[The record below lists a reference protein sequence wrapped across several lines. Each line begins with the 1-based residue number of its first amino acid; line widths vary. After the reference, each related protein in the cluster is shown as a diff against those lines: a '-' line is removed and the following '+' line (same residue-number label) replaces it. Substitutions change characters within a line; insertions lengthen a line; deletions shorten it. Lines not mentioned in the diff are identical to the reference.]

1 MRIPSLAFACKK
13 LGYNIKTV
21 LPNVSKM
28 PKHLQKHTL
37 ARATLEII
45 HEASWDGVEID
56 YDNTDQKKWG
66 FWVWLNKPGFRLYDV
81 FFDFDYSGSGGGP
94 RLCCLSREDMEW
106 HFKKHFKLYKAAIEI
121 PKKPASKK
129 RG

>member
-1 MRIPSLAFACKK
+1 MKIASLAIACKK

-28 PKHLQKHTL
+28 PKHLRAHTL

-56 YDNTDQKKWG
+56 YDNSDQKKWG
-66 FWVWLNKPGFRLYDV
+66 IWVWLNKPGFRLYYV
-81 FFDFDYSGSGGGP
+81 YFDIVCSTTVGGP
-94 RLCCLSREDMEW
+94 RLCCLSREDMEY

-121 PKKPASKK
+121 PKKPLPKK
-129 RG
+129 K

>member
-1 MRIPSLAFACKK
+1 MKIPSLAFACKK
-13 LGYNIKTV
+13 LGYSIKTV

-56 YDNTDQKKWG
+56 YDNPDQKKWG
-66 FWVWLNKPGFRLYDV
+66 FWVWLNKPGFRLVAVDCA
-81 FFDFDYSGSGGGP
+81 FDGSDGGP
-94 RLCCLSREDMEW
+94 RLCCLSREDMEY
-106 HFKKHFKLYKAAIEI
+106 HFKKHLALYKAAIVI
-121 PKKPASKK
+121 PKKKK
-129 RG
+129 

>member
-56 YDNTDQKKWG
+56 YDNPDQKKWG
-66 FWVWLNKPGFRLYDV
+66 FWVWLNKPGFRLCDV
-81 FFDFDYSGSGGGP
+81 GYGIDCSGSDGGP
-94 RLCCLSREDMEW
+94 RLCCLSEGDMRY
-106 HFKKHFKLYKAAIEI
+106 HFKKHFALYKDAIVI
-121 PKKPASKK
+121 PKVVKK
-129 RG
+129 KK